1 MTNLKNIINISHI
14 TGDRVAVGVSGGADS
29 LALVF
34 LLDEILRPQGRRV
47 IALTV
52 DHGLREESSAEADY
66 VSQLMAKYGI
76 EHHILVW
83 QGKKPSTGIEEAAR
97 EARYALLCGWC
108 QAHEVETLCVAHHQQ
123 DQAETF
129 LIRLQRGSGLTGLCG
144 MSELSRRDG
153 LKIVRPLLDVFS
165 DDLRAYL
172 SQRHIDWVEDPT
184 NQSEDFLRCRMRK
197 FLPIM
202 EEMTGISAQRIVD
215 TMRILA
221 RSNEYIVQQR
231 DAFIQN
237 NVVWWDEVA
246 VSLPISVLTA
256 VHDELIHQVLRIL
269 IKQVGGNPYT
279 PRSEDI
285 ERLALRLKGD
295 FHGATLGHCDVFISR
310 RKLWIIPELRLKKQL
325 SKTLWKKFTECFPA
339 YQNVD
344 LPYKLR
350 AVLVKNKMSIEF

>member
-153 LKIVRPLLDVFS
+153 LKIVRQIG
-165 DDLRAYL
+165 RA
-172 SQRHIDWVEDPT
+172 S
-184 NQSEDFLRCRMRK
+184 CR
-197 FLPIM
+197 
-202 EEMTGISAQRIVD
+202 
-215 TMRILA
+215 
-221 RSNEYIVQQR
+221 
-231 DAFIQN
+231 
-237 NVVWWDEVA
+237 
-246 VSLPISVLTA
+246 
-256 VHDELIHQVLRIL
+256 
-269 IKQVGGNPYT
+269 
-279 PRSEDI
+279 
-285 ERLALRLKGD
+285 ER
-295 FHGATLGHCDVFISR
+295 V
-310 RKLWIIPELRLKKQL
+310 
-325 SKTLWKKFTECFPA
+325 
-339 YQNVD
+339 
-344 LPYKLR
+344 
-350 AVLVKNKMSIEF
+350 